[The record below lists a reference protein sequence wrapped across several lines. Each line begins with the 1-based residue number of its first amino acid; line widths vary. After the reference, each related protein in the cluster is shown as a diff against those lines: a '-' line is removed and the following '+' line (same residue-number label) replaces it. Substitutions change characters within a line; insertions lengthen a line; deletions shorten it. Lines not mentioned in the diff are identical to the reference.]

1 MKQHAA
7 LTASLAIL
15 SLAVT
20 VPALAQANPRPMPE
34 STDAPL
40 PSDAS
45 ASLSV
50 PSPSDASAS
59 IQATPSASTSIQAAP
74 SASMSVEA
82 TPSAEATQS
91 ALATA
96 SPAVSPV
103 AASPEPA
110 AGFSLP
116 KSPVPLNVDV
126 TFDGLGQG
134 TLNAG
139 GYVNVPTNNGGTTAN
154 VPGLAQASPS
164 VGLGGFSVGAEADL
178 SAIALGAR
186 YQTFGAKT
194 TTQASLIT
202 PNPPGATSTT
212 YALPVFFPAS
222 YGDLYARLGALKVG
236 LRNETYP
243 SSANYTDLIAGL
255 NFGLLNVFDVV
266 SVNVGLL
273 GGYGVAKP
281 SRVTVPH
288 VPFEGDVNLMLKLG
302 LFQGRLGYRALGAA
316 DADLGSLVAA
326 FTSPSSLAGNT
337 TLQQTQFGL
346 YQGPYLS
353 LGVNF

>member
-20 VPALAQANPRPMPE
+20 VPALAQADSRPMPE
-34 STDAPL
+34 STEA
-40 PSDAS
+40 
-45 ASLSV
+45 

-59 IQATPSASTSIQAAP
+59 LGVSSPQEASASLDATPSASTS
-74 SASMSVEA
+74 VNA
-82 TPSAEATQS
+82 TPSAAATES
-91 ALATA
+91 VLAT
-96 SPAVSPV
+96 SSSAVPPV
-103 AASPEPA
+103 AASQEPGP
-110 AGFSLP
+110 GFSLP
-116 KSPVPLNVDV
+116 KPPVPVSVDI

-134 TLNAG
+134 ALNAG
-139 GYVNVPTNNGGTTAN
+139 GYVSVPTNNGGQTAN

-186 YQTFGAKT
+186 YQTFRVPT

-202 PNPPGATSTT
+202 PTPPGASSTS

-273 GGYGVAKP
+273 GGYGLAKP
-281 SRVTVPH
+281 SAVTVPH

-302 LFQGRLGYRALGAA
+302 LFQGRLGYRALGVA
-316 DADLGSLVAA
+316 DADLGSLVTA